1 MAICDH
7 HFVIAIRS
15 DAILASRVIKDENMK
30 KQHDYF
36 IYIMTNKNNTVLY
49 TGVTSNLI
57 GRVWQHKNKSY
68 NDSFTAKYNINK
80 LVYHENFQYIQDAI
94 AAEKRIK
101 AGSRKKKDELIAKQ
115 NKNWEDLSEDW
126 Y

>member
-1 MAICDH
+1 
-7 HFVIAIRS
+7 
-15 DAILASRVIKDENMK
+15 
-30 KQHDYF
+30 
-36 IYIMTNKNNTVLY
+36 MTNKNNTVLY

-101 AGSRKKKDELIAKQ
+101 AGSRKKKEELIVKQ
-115 NKNWEDLSEDW
+115 NKNWGDLSEDR

>member
-1 MAICDH
+1 
-7 HFVIAIRS
+7 
-15 DAILASRVIKDENMK
+15 MK

-80 LVYHENFQYIQDAI
+80 LVYYENFQYIQDAI

>member
-1 MAICDH
+1 
-7 HFVIAIRS
+7 
-15 DAILASRVIKDENMK
+15 
-30 KQHDYF
+30 
-36 IYIMTNKNNTVLY
+36 MTNKNNTVLY

-80 LVYHENFQYIQDAI
+80 LVYYENFQYIQDAI

-101 AGSRKKKDELIAKQ
+101 AGSRKKKEELIVKQ
-115 NKNWEDLSEDW
+115 NKNWGDLSEDR